1 MEATMNL
8 FRLRVE
14 KDFAAKRQV
23 RTWLVVADSLLD
35 AISVVPEGFSV
46 KAITVEVGTDLEAR
60 RPDTPIASIGAP
72 LVH

>member
-1 MEATMNL
+1 MNL
-8 FRLRVE
+8 FRLQVE
-14 KDFAAKRQV
+14 EDLAAKRQV

-46 KAITVEVGTDLEAR
+46 KAITVEVGPALQAR
-60 RPDTPIASIGAP
+60 RADTPTASIGAP